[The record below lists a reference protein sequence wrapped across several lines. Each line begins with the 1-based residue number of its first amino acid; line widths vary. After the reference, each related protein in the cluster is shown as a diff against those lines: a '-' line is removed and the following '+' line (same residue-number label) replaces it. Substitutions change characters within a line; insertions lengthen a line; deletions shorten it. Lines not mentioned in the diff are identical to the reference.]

1 VNQNPDKEKEKED
14 KSLHQDK
21 EKKKEDEKENTKK
34 SKTKKTLE
42 IPLLSD
48 LNGGDGDDD
57 EDELYDDGELV
68 DENDDN
74 FELKPPKSNSR
85 KRKGRE
91 PPKVAAKKTK
101 TKSQPSQMFIDPAI
115 KETLE
120 KRMQI
125 LESKMADL
133 EIQNKQLRHQL
144 ATSTETVGTKK
155 RLHPDFPYLVEART
169 GWGKVALVIPSA
181 AF

>member
-21 EKKKEDEKENTKK
+21 EKKKENTKK
-34 SKTKKTLE
+34 SKMKKTLE

-48 LNGGDGDDD
+48 LNGDDDDD

-91 PPKVAAKKTK
+91 PPKVAAKREG
-101 TKSQPSQMFIDPAI
+101 S
-115 KETLE
+115 ET
-120 KRMQI
+120 
-125 LESKMADL
+125 
-133 EIQNKQLRHQL
+133 QNKLRNQ
-144 ATSTETVGTKK
+144 K
-155 RLHPDFPYLVEART
+155 RRRKIE
-169 GWGKVALVIPSA
+169 K
-181 AF
+181 

>member
-1 VNQNPDKEKEKED
+1 VNQQNPDKEKEKED

-34 SKTKKTLE
+34 SKMKKTLE

-48 LNGGDGDDD
+48 LNGDDDDDD

-85 KRKGRE
+85 KCLNFKGPSFRLRST
-91 PPKVAAKKTK
+91 PKNIHEFRTRCSTNIAITYSTTQGERIYYGTVLKFFFIQFPKT
-101 TKSQPSQMFIDPAI
+101 
-115 KETLE
+115 E
-120 KRMQI
+120 
-125 LESKMADL
+125 
-133 EIQNKQLRHQL
+133 LR
-144 ATSTETVGTKK
+144 
-155 RLHPDFPYLVEART
+155 
-169 GWGKVALVIPSA
+169 VALVSCYVRLESTKNGPPQSESKQCI
-181 AF
+181 